1 MCNSSRRFTSAVA
14 AFALLFAIPGLQ
26 AAPFAYIAEALAD
39 NVSVIDTATHRVVA
53 KIPVGRAPMSVGID
67 PSGTRAYVANN
78 VENTVSVIDAT
89 TNTVIASIA
98 VGRNPRHVVVGSG
111 GARVYVANEADETV
125 SVIDAQSKAVV
136 ASILVGPHPSWLALS
151 PDGERL
157 YVSSGAGIS
166 VIDTTANGLVAT
178 LRVGKMTSVAVDPQG
193 KRLYAVFS
201 GFPYAR
207 GTIFVIDASTGE
219 VLDETT
225 LDPGSFA
232 IALNPAGT
240 RAYVAN
246 QGTEDFAGDTISVID
261 TASLAV
267 IGKAYIVGGPP
278 TGVSVS
284 PSGTHLYVAV
294 SNVHL
299 ALLTGMFSRADYV
312 AVIDT
317 ATNAVIDTIPVGGEP
332 LSFGHFIGPAN
343 VALQAKDNY
352 QGLWWNSPAG
362 SESGWGVNLAHQG
375 DTLFASWFTYDAD
388 GSGLW
393 LVMSNGTKTGEAT
406 YSGTLSRHTG
416 PWFHAVP
423 WDPSVVTSSVA
434 GNASFAF
441 ANADNGTFTYT
452 LNGITQ
458 SKAITRYQFGGPT
471 TRCTAGGPSGA
482 KPSYQDL
489 WWRAPAG
496 SQPGWGVHLAHQ
508 GDTLFGTWFTYDA
521 NGKGEWFSMSNGVRT
536 GTDTYSGALHRT
548 TGPAFDAN
556 PWNSSQV
563 RAELVGSATFAF
575 GQDPDNAIFTYTLE
589 GVSASQPITRYRF
602 STPATV
608 CR

>member
-1 MCNSSRRFTSAVA
+1 MQ
-14 AFALLFAIPGLQ
+14 GLQ

-53 KIPVGRAPMSVGID
+53 KIPVGRSPMSVGID
-67 PSGTRAYVANN
+67 PAGTRVYVANN
-78 VENTVSVIDAT
+78 GADTVSVIDAT

-98 VGRNPRHVVVGSG
+98 VGRNPRYVVVGRAG
-111 GARVYVANEADETV
+111 ERVYVANESDDTV
-125 SVIDAQSKAVV
+125 SVIDPRTRAVV
-136 ASILVGPHPSWLALS
+136 GSILVGPHPSWLALS
-151 PDGERL
+151 PEGERL
-157 YVSSGAGIS
+157 YVANGAGIS
-166 VIDTTANGLVAT
+166 VIDTAAQRLVAT
-178 LRVGKMTSVAVDPQG
+178 LIVGKMSSVAVDPQG
-193 KRLYAVFS
+193 HRLYAVFS
-201 GFPYAR
+201 GSPYGR
-207 GTIFVIDASTGE
+207 GFIFAIDASTGE
-219 VLDETT
+219 ILDETT
-225 LDPGSFA
+225 LDPGSFT

-246 QGTEDFAGDTISVID
+246 QGTEDSGGDTISVID
-261 TASLAV
+261 TASFAV
-267 IGKAYIVGGPP
+267 VGKVYVVGGPP
-278 TGVSVS
+278 IGISVN
-284 PSGTHLYVAV
+284 PSGTRLYAAV
-294 SNVHL
+294 FNVHL

-343 VALQAKDNY
+343 VVLDSKDNY

-362 SESGWGVNLAHQG
+362 SESGWGVNLTHQG
-375 DTLFASWFTYDAD
+375 DTLFATWFTYDTD

-423 WDPSVVTSSVA
+423 WDPSVVTSNVV

-441 ANADNGTFTYT
+441 ADADNGTFAYT
-452 LNGITQ
+452 VNGITR
-458 SKAITRYQFGGPT
+458 SKAITRYQFAGAST
-471 TRCTAGGPSGA
+471 TCTAGGLAGRT
-482 KPSYQDL
+482 PSYQDL

-496 SQPGWGVHLAHQ
+496 SESGWGVSLAHQ
-508 GDTLFGTWFTYDA
+508 GDTLFATWFTYDA
-521 NGKGEWFSMSNGVRT
+521 SGKGQWFSMSNGVRT
-536 GTDTYSGALHRT
+536 GTGTYSGALHRT
-548 TGPAFDAN
+548 SGPAFDASS
-556 PWNSSQV
+556 WNSTPV
-563 RAELVGSATFAF
+563 RAELVGSATFSF
-575 GQDPDNAIFTYTLE
+575 GQDPDNAIFSYTLE

-602 STPATV
+602 SSPATV